1 MTVLEYR
8 LVDVFASQ
16 PLSGNSL
23 TVFPMRR
30 EASTALLQAVTCE
43 MRHFESIFLWETN
56 DPHCFR
62 ARIFTMEEE
71 LPFAGHPVIGAA
83 CAMHAARFAE
93 CEEVSLR
100 LQLGEREVAIVS
112 RRHGHH
118 YMAEMDQGVAT
129 FSGAVPGECHAEV
142 LAALNLQPAD
152 LMDDL
157 PLEIV
162 STGLPYLIVPVRRNL
177 AQARIAASGFDRLL
191 ARFGASFVYVL
202 DVPAFEARTW
212 DNDGRG
218 EDVATGS
225 AAGPAAVY
233 LVRHGHAQA
242 GQPMILRQGRFVG
255 RPSELIAIVDGDG
268 RPGVRVR
275 GEVVAVGSGMLDL
288 RHSPLAA

>member
-1 MTVLEYR
+1 MTVFEYR

-30 EASTALLQAVTCE
+30 EVPDALLQAITCE
-43 MRHFESIFLWETN
+43 MRHFESIFLWETD

-83 CAMHAARFAE
+83 CAMHAQRFAE
-93 CEEVSLR
+93 RSEVGLR
-100 LQLGEREVAIVS
+100 LRLGGREVGIIS

-118 YMAEMDQGVAT
+118 YMAEMDQGMAS
-129 FSGAVPGECHAEV
+129 FSGIVPRECHGEI
-142 LAALNLQPAD
+142 LSALNLQPAD
-152 LMDDL
+152 LVDDL
-157 PLEIV
+157 PMEIV
-162 STGLPYLIVPVRRNL
+162 STGLPYLIVPIRRNL
-177 AQARIAASGFDRLL
+177 AHARIAAAGFDRLL

-202 DVPAFEARTW
+202 DVPALEARTW
-212 DNDGRG
+212 DNDGRV

-225 AAGPAAVY
+225 AAGPAAAY
-233 LVRHGHAQA
+233 LVRHGRAQA
-242 GQPMILRQGRFVG
+242 GQPLILRQGRFTG
-255 RPSELIAIVDGDG
+255 RPSELMVTVGDDASA
-268 RPGVRVR
+268 GVRVS
-275 GEVVAVGSGMLDL
+275 GEVVAVGSGTLDL